1 MAADDDIYEGKTLL
15 TEMLK
20 IERTERRAPP
30 RVEGSFQTTGVE
42 VLATDHD
49 EQIGLAVECAFEKFV
64 EKGPRVTELWGGV
77 FCIVRSPRF
86 YV

>member
-1 MAADDDIYEGKTLL
+1 MADDIYEGKSLL

-20 IERTERRAPP
+20 IERTEPRAP
-30 RVEGSFQTTGVE
+30 RAEGAFRTTGVE
-42 VLATDHD
+42 VLAADHD
-49 EQIGLAVECAFEKFV
+49 EQVGLAVECAFEKFV

-77 FCIVRSPRF
+77 FCIVRAPRF

>member
-1 MAADDDIYEGKTLL
+1 MADDISKGKTLL

-20 IERTERRAPP
+20 IERTERPAR
-30 RVEGSFQTTGVE
+30 REGEFRTTGVE

-49 EQIGLAVECAFEKFV
+49 EQVGLAVECAFEKFV
-64 EKGPRVTELWGGV
+64 ERGPRVAELWGGV
-77 FCIVRSPRF
+77 FCVARAPKF